1 MTTPAF
7 TIEFR
12 AGEHPNAPKLT
23 VTGSS
28 PSELQDRVDTAL
40 SNSLFALVGQ
50 AQEQLQASYTVGK
63 VLDARPVDAPKA
75 TTSSAPADDAA
86 VAALNARKAAAVE
99 APKEPAATPWG
110 AATHEH
116 ETVWPETPAAA
127 AVPAPVVSAG
137 TSWPPKPAWGA

>member
-1 MTTPAF
+1 MTVPAF

-12 AGEHPNAPKLT
+12 ASEHPNAPKLT

-75 TTSSAPADDAA
+75 TTAPADDAA
-86 VAALNARKAAAVE
+86 AAALNARKAAAVE
-99 APKEPAATPWG
+99 APATPAATPWG

-116 ETVWPETPAAA
+116 KTEWPETPAAA
-127 AVPAPVVSAG
+127 AAAPAATSG